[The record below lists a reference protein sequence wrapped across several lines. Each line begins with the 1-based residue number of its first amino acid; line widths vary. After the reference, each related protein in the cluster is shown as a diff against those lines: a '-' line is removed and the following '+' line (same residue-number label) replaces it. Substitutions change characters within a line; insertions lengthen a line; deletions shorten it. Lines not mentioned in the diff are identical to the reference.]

1 MPKSIPEIGGRGIKA
16 LCSNEGLSLPS
27 DGAQIQ
33 VQKSTTNFMGFVT
46 PRGTTSSKQIFFLK
60 LQMKDVKTGSLG
72 GKSKLLRLWCQGQSS
87 SPKMRMT
94 EHAGFLGLV
103 QSWI

>member
-46 PRGTTSSKQIFFLK
+46 PRGTTSSKWIFLK
-60 LQMKDVKTGSLG
+60 VANERCEN
-72 GKSKLLRLWCQGQSS
+72 RLFGRQ
-87 SPKMRMT
+87 
-94 EHAGFLGLV
+94 V
-103 QSWI
+103 